1 MSKVREQYRRTVQTL
16 GGGGTAPGEGL
27 LARDAVFDMLSNPRR
42 RYVLYYLRHE
52 SGPVQLTS
60 LAERVAAAENETDVE
75 SLEDRDR
82 KRVYVSLYQ
91 THVPKLSDAGLVE
104 YDKEAGTV
112 ALTDDAR
119 IIDQYI
125 SRPRPE
131 RGVSWPLV
139 YLTEVMIG
147 GLALVATVSA
157 FSQVPQMYVSLLT
170 LILFG
175 CTNLV
180 HVLCLHRR
188 RNSPP
193 ELLLKQ

>member
-1 MSKVREQYRRTVQTL
+1 MSKVRERYRRTVQTL

-27 LARDAVFDMLSNPRR
+27 LARDTVFDMLSNPRR

-60 LAERVAAAENETDVE
+60 LAERVATTENETDVE
-75 SLEDRDR
+75 SLADRDR

-112 ALTDDAR
+112 TLADDAGL
-119 IIDQYI
+119 IDESITQ
-125 SRPRPE
+125 PE

-139 YLTEVMIG
+139 YLIEVAIG
-147 GLALVATVSA
+147 SLALVVTVSA

-180 HVLCLHRR
+180 HVLCSHRR
-188 RNSPP
+188 RNASP
-193 ELLLKQ
+193 ELLLRR